1 MPHRGQQHR
10 LGQELVADVP
20 TASAQCRAQTDLAAT
35 LENTDDRPV
44 RDADRPTSRS
54 VEDTGELIDLGLDIV
69 TAVAHPTT
77 RGLT

>member
-1 MPHRGQQHR
+1 MTVTFAMPI
-10 LGQELVADVP
+10 A
-20 TASAQCRAQTDLAAT
+20 
-35 LENTDDRPV
+35 
-44 RDADRPTSRS
+44 PTSRS